1 MLHCQIPTQKVLV
14 KTHKLAFQKLKAYP
28 SLNCD
33 TVCCDTVCITKMQ
46 HFLHSF
52 TLVIQK
58 TTLKTKLQ
66 HNSKWYF
73 FENYDEDVMIC
84 VVYKNVCCFW
94 NVLKNSAYISIP
106 SLLHFSCSFCCM
118 YSLVF
123 GYQKYIRFK
132 LSYIYTFPITD

>member
-1 MLHCQIPTQKVLV
+1 MLHCQISTQKVLV
-14 KTHKLAFQKLKAYP
+14 KTHKLTFQKLKAYP

-33 TVCCDTVCITKMQ
+33 TVCCDNVCITKMQ
-46 HFLHSF
+46 HFLHNF

-132 LSYIYTFPITD
+132 LFYIYTFPITD